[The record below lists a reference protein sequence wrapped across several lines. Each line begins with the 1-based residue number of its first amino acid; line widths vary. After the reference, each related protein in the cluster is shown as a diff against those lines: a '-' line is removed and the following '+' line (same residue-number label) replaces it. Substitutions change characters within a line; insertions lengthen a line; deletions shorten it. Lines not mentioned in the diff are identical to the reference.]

1 MEASSVSNVDDDLMM
16 AIDMSVREQEQLD
29 ERRRKEDE
37 ELEEV
42 LKLSILEK

>member
-1 MEASSVSNVDDDLMM
+1 MM